1 MGTQQALTTK
11 QLELLT
17 LLYSIEEFVDKEAKE
32 EMVTPIDEILISNCV
47 YKEEEYDELT
57 EALIAYGYVDDNIKL
72 TTDGKQYIALFI
84 EDLQK
89 KAENPSIVM
98 NNQFSLIN
106 MEAFNIDNFI
116 KIAKECSV
124 LDKVVN
130 VVKLLKQLRN
140 Q

>member
-17 LLYSIEEFVDKEAKE
+17 LLYSIEEFVEKEAKE
-32 EMVTPIDEILISNCV
+32 EIVTPINEILISNCV

-57 EALIAYGYVDDNIKL
+57 EALIAYGYVDDSIKL
-72 TTDGKQYIALFI
+72 TTDGKQYIALFT

-89 KAENPSIVM
+89 KAENPNIVM

-106 MEAFNIDNFI
+106 MEAFNAGINTFI
-116 KIAKECSV
+116 EIGKENSFLTKMV
-124 LDKVVN
+124 GF
-130 VVKLLKQLRN
+130 LKQLIN
-140 Q
+140 